1 MQHKQAEQVS
11 NAKTPGSGK
20 DECGHRTESCLRD
33 LQQTIRYMMK
43 DRWLR
48 QAEMNGATHVI
59 IMRDLVTDKMVPQY
73 VRPHEHLGDVCEAIN
88 ERIVYMIV
96 EVLDVDSKHP

>member
-33 LQQTIRYMMK
+33 LQQTMRYMMRAK
-43 DRWLR
+43 WLR
-48 QAEMNGATHVI
+48 QAERNGATHVI
-59 IMRDLVTDKMVPQY
+59 IMRDLVTDKTVPQY
-73 VRPHEHLGDVCEAIN
+73 VRPHQHLGDVCSVIN
-88 ERIVYMIV
+88 ERMVYMIV

>member
-1 MQHKQAEQVS
+1 MR
-11 NAKTPGSGK
+11 AK
-20 DECGHRTESCLRD
+20 
-33 LQQTIRYMMK
+33 
-43 DRWLR
+43 WLR
-48 QAEMNGATHVI
+48 QAERNGATHVI